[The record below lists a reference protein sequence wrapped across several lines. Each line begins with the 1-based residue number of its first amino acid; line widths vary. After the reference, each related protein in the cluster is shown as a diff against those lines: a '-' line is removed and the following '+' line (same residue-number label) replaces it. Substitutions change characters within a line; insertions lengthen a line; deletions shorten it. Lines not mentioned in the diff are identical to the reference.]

1 MSREHDGGD
10 DRAPPVTRRTI
21 LDFAV
26 GTLGAAAALS
36 ALAPAARGAPA
47 DPGAGAR
54 VTPDPIKARIAR
66 SGLAVSLVDF
76 CAPTRTNA
84 GMPYAALNFL
94 YYAGDGSSRVFAN
107 DSRGKL
113 WRIDRNTGAFN
124 LFLDLKAARGSALV
138 TTRLQQ
144 GFRSFAFHPDFAR
157 PGRPGHRKLY
167 TISTETPASK
177 PAAVRLLAGAYP
189 VVQHDVL
196 AEWSVSAANP
206 NIVDRSSRREVLRIA
221 EWAAND
227 HNADQ
232 LMFDPHATVGSAAYG
247 KLFIGT
253 GDGGNFGSHPD
264 PYDQAQDRLSP
275 LGKILRIDPLRSGSA
290 GYTVPGD
297 NPFVGRAGYEP
308 AIWALGLRH
317 PQNFSFDRGGARRM
331 ILTDIGQ
338 KQIEEVNIGIKGA
351 NYGWPLREGRFVTD
365 RTDENTLYALP
376 ADDAARGFTYPVAQY
391 DHDEGKAIT
400 GGFVYRGT
408 RVPALAGQ
416 YLCGDLVNGRIFHAP
431 AAELRPGASVTLRE
445 LTLRQGGR
453 PVTLAALIGRADGR
467 VDLRFG
473 QDQWG
478 EIYILTKQDGRI
490 RRLAP
495 A

>member
-1 MSREHDGGD
+1 
-10 DRAPPVTRRTI
+10 
-21 LDFAV
+21 
-26 GTLGAAAALS
+26 
-36 ALAPAARGAPA
+36 
-47 DPGAGAR
+47 
-54 VTPDPIKARIAR
+54 
-66 SGLAVSLVDF
+66 
-76 CAPTRTNA
+76 
-84 GMPYAALNFL
+84 
-94 YYAGDGSSRVFAN
+94 
-107 DSRGKL
+107 
-113 WRIDRNTGAFN
+113 
-124 LFLDLKAARGSALV
+124 
-138 TTRLQQ
+138 
-144 GFRSFAFHPDFAR
+144 
-157 PGRPGHRKLY
+157 
-167 TISTETPASK
+167 
-177 PAAVRLLAGAYP
+177 
-189 VVQHDVL
+189 
-196 AEWSVSAANP
+196 
-206 NIVDRSSRREVLRIA
+206 
-221 EWAAND
+221 
-227 HNADQ
+227 
-232 LMFDPHATVGSAAYG
+232 
-247 KLFIGT
+247 
-253 GDGGNFGSHPD
+253 
-264 PYDQAQDRLSP
+264 
-275 LGKILRIDPLRSGSA
+275 
-290 GYTVPGD
+290 
-297 NPFVGRAGYEP
+297 
-308 AIWALGLRH
+308 
-317 PQNFSFDRGGARRM
+317 M

-416 YLCGDLVNGRIFHAP
+416 YLCGDLVNGRVFHAP

-445 LTLRQGGR
+445 LTLRQDGR